1 MTQKEKVIEQL
12 NKTGK
17 VSRNWCLQNFISR
30 LSAIALQLKKE
41 GWNLKGQNIKTQWGN
56 DYEYTVLKQKS
67 LF

>member
-30 LSAIALQLKKE
+30 LSAIAL
-41 GWNLKGQNIKTQWGN
+41 
-56 DYEYTVLKQKS
+56 
-67 LF
+67 